1 MNFYENLVELDLNPI
16 ISFSS
21 NGKILYSN
29 SEAQFVLNRV
39 NKKEL
44 FEIAVKNASTTYG
57 TKTTYLNLNLKTYS
71 FYAITVSYEN
81 EDELILKLY
90 KSISMK
96 KENRISQNNAKLTNV
111 FTLVDLCISNS
122 KTKSSAIFAKNY
134 DPSIPEFKIVISELI
149 KLLSSVYK
157 DFVNEKKIDT
167 VVRLKI
173 GEYIIIEKIKY
184 NLVSIVITS
193 QNEVNTT
200 EIKEDNYNSLI
211 ISKEDNK
218 IIIDL
223 PLITS

>member
-96 KENRISQNNAKLTNV
+96 KVVIPRIGIRKVVGKAVDTKVGAGTDTAVSVVAK
-111 FTLVDLCISNS
+111 
-122 KTKSSAIFAKNY
+122 KTGDVLNFVGRKTGLNKLKIETPANKKARKERKNLNL
-134 DPSIPEFKIVISELI
+134 STQGKIVQSQ
-149 KLLSSVYK
+149 K
-157 DFVNEKKIDT
+157 
-167 VVRLKI
+167 
-173 GEYIIIEKIKY
+173 
-184 NLVSIVITS
+184 NLVE
-193 QNEVNTT
+193 QEVRDIQSDKDW
-200 EIKEDNYNSLI
+200 EKE
-211 ISKEDNK
+211 KEEMDAYIASAPK
-218 IIIDL
+218 ERFPVDDVQPERRDGGRL
-223 PLITS
+223 